1 MQSRNGTRFNAL
13 DGRSMRVLSESKAKR
28 DRSAFTHM
36 PPAEP
41 SRHRWK
47 PFWQFDLGLLGGG
60 TAAVNCSA
68 ETLR

>member
-41 SRHRWK
+41 SRHR
-47 PFWQFDLGLLGGG
+47 GG

>member
-28 DRSAFTHM
+28 DRRGAFTHM

-41 SRHRWK
+41 SRHQLEAVRNLIWSFWRW
-47 PFWQFDLGLLGGG
+47 